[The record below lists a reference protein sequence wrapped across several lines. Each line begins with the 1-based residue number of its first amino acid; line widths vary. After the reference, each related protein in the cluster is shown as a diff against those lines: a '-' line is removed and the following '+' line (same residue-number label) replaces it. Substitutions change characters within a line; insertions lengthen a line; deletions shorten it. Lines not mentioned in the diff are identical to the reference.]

1 MAMITIEVEYDER
14 EVMDAVLHNI
24 WSSASPW
31 IVEYAYGSF
40 DEDKIIP
47 ITYVD
52 ENDELD
58 STTFT
63 VHEIMAGLEH
73 VLQTGYVHCNSDV
86 SMDLND
92 WDACVSDLILQAAI
106 FGKVIYG

>member
-1 MAMITIEVEYDER
+1 MAMITIEVEYDEK
-14 EVMDAVLHNI
+14 EVMDAVLYNI
-24 WSSASPW
+24 WSATSPW

-52 ENDELD
+52 ENNEFVK
-58 STTFT
+58 TTFT
-63 VHEIMAGLEH
+63 VDEIMAGLQH
-73 VLQTGYVHCNSDV
+73 VLETGYVHCNADV
-86 SMDLND
+86 SQDLND

-106 FGKVIYG
+106 FGDVIYG